1 MTREEIRRENARRLA
16 EKAGGKSDFAR
27 ILDME
32 PSQVSQLIGPKPT
45 KNIGNN
51 IAKRIEIAF
60 GQPPG
65 SLDLLSVG
73 EDVAEYD
80 VGGLPRALDLGATP
94 TTVGI
99 PNTEVI
105 PVRLVNLRLQAG
117 FPRFE
122 ADEVFDDGSTIDL
135 PRQWVEENQLV
146 PNCLLAIKVRGPS
159 MEPMIF
165 EDETIVINIAD
176 TKPVSGQVFAL
187 NYDGKAV
194 VKQMVFKNREWW
206 LHSFNPDDE
215 FRPVMARSGE
225 AQVIGKMVYQP
236 GRSLIGKL

>member
-1 MTREEIRRENARRLA
+1 MDMKELIAGWVKEARKHAGLSQEELGAQLA
-16 EKAGGKSDFAR
+16 LEMRAERGFSKANISHWETQKHG
-27 ILDME
+27 
-32 PSQVSQLIGPKPT
+32 PSLEQLLAISKIT
-45 KNIGNN
+45 KYPLPESVTG
-51 IAKRIEIAF
+51 AAGEAAAVAF
-60 GQPPG
+60 G
-65 SLDLLSVG
+65 
-73 EDVAEYD
+73 
-80 VGGLPRALDLGATP
+80 GARP
-94 TTVGI
+94 VTVGM
-99 PNTEVI
+99 PSNDVI
-105 PVRLVNLRLQAG
+105 PVRIVSLRLQAG

-122 ADEVFDDGSTIDL
+122 ADQMFDDEATLDL
-135 PRQWVEENQLV
+135 PRQWVEQNQLV

-176 TKPVSGQVFAL
+176 TKPVSGHVYAL

-206 LHSFNPDDE
+206 LYSFNQDDE
-215 FRPVMARSGE
+215 FRPVMARSGD